1 MKLFVD
7 KKEIKLE
14 FANTFL
20 KRLKGFMGKKNIK
33 TALRFKTK
41 SIHTFFMREPID
53 LLLTTKDNKIL
64 YIYKSFSPNKIL
76 IKKDTYYIYELPNNF
91 LKNTSLNSK
100 IKIIKK

>member
-41 SIHTFFMREPID
+41 SIHTFFMKEPID

-64 YIYKSFSPNKIL
+64 STWDFPLAIFPVIAIL
-76 IKKDTYYIYELPNNF
+76 IIN
-91 LKNTSLNSK
+91 
-100 IKIIKK
+100 